1 MLRLPLK
8 FFFMAIAFRALVFI
22 SDATATGCPCNY
34 TEAGLVSVVD
44 CNTLILEIA
53 GEEEVVHIANIIV
66 PRLKPDNTGQAK
78 WCETEGQNAI
88 AAKQFIDQQI
98 QATTEIAIDEQ
109 VRQPNGDLKAVVYLN
124 NVSLGQELLYK
135 SLAIEAGQKRNWC
148 KSS

>member
-22 SDATATGCPCNY
+22 PDATATGCPCNY

-44 CNTLILEIA
+44 GDTLVLEIA
-53 GEEEVVHIANIIV
+53 GKEEVVHIANIIV

-78 WCETEGQNAI
+78 WCETEGQKAI
-88 AAKQFIDQQI
+88 ATKQFIYQQI

-109 VRQPNGDLKAVVYLN
+109 VRQLNGDLKAVVYLN

>member
-8 FFFMAIAFRALVFI
+8 LFFMAIAFRALVFI

-44 CNTLILEIA
+44 GDTLVLEIA
-53 GEEEVVHIANIIV
+53 GAEEVVHIANIIV

-135 SLAIEAGQKRNWC
+135 SLAIEAGQKHNWC

>member
-8 FFFMAIAFRALVFI
+8 FFFMAIAFQALVSI

-44 CNTLILEIA
+44 GDTLVLEIA
-53 GEEEVVHIANIIV
+53 GEKEVVHIANIIV
-66 PRLKPDNTGQAK
+66 PRLEPDHTGQAN
-78 WCETEGQNAI
+78 WCEAEGQKAI

-98 QATTEIAIDEQ
+98 EATTETAVDEQ
-109 VRQPNGDLKAVVYLN
+109 IRQPNGDLKAVVYLN

-135 SLAIEAGQKRNWC
+135 SLAIEAGQKHNWC
-148 KSS
+148 NSS